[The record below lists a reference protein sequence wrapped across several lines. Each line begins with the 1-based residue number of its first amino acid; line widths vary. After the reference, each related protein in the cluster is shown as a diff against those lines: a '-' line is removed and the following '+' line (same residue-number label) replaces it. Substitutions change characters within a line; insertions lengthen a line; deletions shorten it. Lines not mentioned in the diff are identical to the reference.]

1 MRLCEMTEQ
10 NAREICGWKYA
21 DEYAV
26 YNYPDWE
33 TLQNRKWAIADPER
47 RRKEFYSVF
56 SQENNLVAYF
66 RLVKESDG
74 LLLGLGMKPEYC
86 GKGFGSAFMALIVR
100 YAEQNFPGNNLQL
113 DVREFNR
120 RAIKCYEKAG
130 FLTAERR
137 FKKTPAGSGWF
148 LRMVLKPNSVTDDT
162 AGKSDLQE

>member
-33 TLQNRKWAIADPER
+33 TLQDRKWAIADSER
-47 RRKEFYSVF
+47 RRNEFYSVF
-56 SQENNLVAYF
+56 SQQNNLVAYF
-66 RLVKESDG
+66 RLVRQSDG

-86 GKGFGSAFMALIVR
+86 GKGFGGAFMALIVR
-100 YAEQNFPGNNLQL
+100 YAQQNFPGNNLQL

-130 FLTAERR
+130 FQTAERH
-137 FKKTPAGSGWF
+137 FKKTPAVSGWF
-148 LRMVLKPNSVTDDT
+148 VRMVLKPDSVTDDT